1 MSLIQAYITKNFIL
15 VGGDTRGTNGD
26 IIVSNGVK
34 KVFKINKNIIELWT
48 IKQLLDAC
56 LAKI

>member
-1 MSLIQAYITKNFIL
+1 MKVIRCLLQNPKITAIN
-15 VGGDTRGTNGD
+15 
-26 IIVSNGVK
+26 S
-34 KVFKINKNIIELWT
+34 KINKNIIELWT